1 MAKTTI
7 FEQHQ
12 SGGTAAFLV
21 TGTDTIDFGTELTDA
36 INTTVGDGA
45 ATYTNSQI
53 SITKIHW
60 SAGTTIQIT
69 DDGGSVDFTL
79 NGNAAW
85 CQFNGWTPVVCD
97 KGKGLAITFSGT
109 GSLFI
114 EVKKLSGFPHSNDY
128 SNTSI

>member
-1 MAKTTI
+1 MAATI

-21 TGTDTIDFGTELTDA
+21 TGTDTIDFGTDLTDA
-36 INTTVGDGA
+36 IETGEDVYA
-45 ATYTNSQI
+45 NSQI
-53 SITKIHW
+53 SITKLHW

-69 DDGGSVDFTL
+69 DGVGGSVDFTL
-79 NGNAAW
+79 NGNGAW

-97 KGKGLAITFSGT
+97 KGKGLAITFVGT

-114 EVKKLSGFPHSNDY
+114 EVKKLSGFPIRNDY
-128 SNTSI
+128 SN

>member
-1 MAKTTI
+1 MAMTTI

-21 TGTDTIDFGTELTDA
+21 TGTDTIGFGAELTDA
-36 INTTVGDGA
+36 LETADNVYA
-45 ATYTNSQI
+45 NSQI
-53 SITKIHW
+53 SITKLHW

-79 NGNAAW
+79 NGNGAW

-97 KGKGLAITFSGT
+97 KGKGLAITFNGT

-114 EVKKLSGFPHSNDY
+114 EVKKLSGFPTRNDY
-128 SNTSI
+128 SN

>member
-1 MAKTTI
+1 MAATI

-21 TGTDTIDFGTELTDA
+21 TGTDTIDFGADLTDA
-36 INTTVGDGA
+36 IETDTDVYD
-45 ATYTNSQI
+45 NSQI
-53 SITKIHW
+53 SITKLHW

-69 DDGGSVDFTL
+69 DGVGGSVDFTL
-79 NGNAAW
+79 NGNGAW

-97 KGKGLAITFSGT
+97 KGKGLTITFNGT

-114 EVKKLSGFPHSNDY
+114 EVKKLSGFPHRNDY
-128 SNTSI
+128 SNAAI

>member
-1 MAKTTI
+1 MAATI

-21 TGTDTIDFGTELTDA
+21 TGTDTIDFGADLTDA
-36 INTTVGDGA
+36 IETDTDVYA
-45 ATYTNSQI
+45 NSQI
-53 SITKIHW
+53 SITKLHW

-69 DDGGSVDFTL
+69 DGVGGSVDFTL
-79 NGNAAW
+79 NGNGAW

-97 KGKGLAITFSGT
+97 KGRGLTITFNGT

-114 EVKKLSGFPHSNDY
+114 EVKKLSGFPHRNDY
-128 SNTSI
+128 SNTVS